1 MTPEQLAGE
10 IARAADGD
18 PVKASGML
26 LRVIQSEREDGPQL
40 MERKTALCDAELWI
54 VTVFGEVD
62 GSGGPDTFRGRKRVL
77 CFWRQSD
84 GWETRTFS
92 FTAEPYPRLLT

>member
-26 LRVIQSEREDGPQL
+26 MRIIRSKREDGPQL
-40 MERKTALCDAELWI
+40 MERKTAFCDATLWI

-62 GSGGPDTFRGRKRVL
+62 GSGGPDIFRGRKTVI
-77 CFWRQSD
+77 CYWCQNGKWGTS
-84 GWETRTFS
+84 TFG
-92 FTAEPYPRLLT
+92 FTDEPYPRLI